1 VSNTIPHP
9 TRRAY
14 PHSSKGGNKVDPSQ
28 LLDQAQKIIDALHGL
43 VKLIKCARTA
53 QRRLF
58 LLKVITD
65 LPGEK
70 KSRFPFQDGFID
82 SFMAADGAIGASPET
97 QSALLEE
104 DRTGGKYKR
113 YIGL

>member
-1 VSNTIPHP
+1 MSNTIPHP

-28 LLDQAQKIIDALHGL
+28 LLDKAQK
-43 VKLIKCARTA
+43 RS
-53 QRRLF
+53 
-58 LLKVITD
+58 
-65 LPGEK
+65 GEK
-70 KSRFPFQDGFID
+70 KSRFKTVFID

-104 DRTGGKYKR
+104 DPWDQGSSSRRLDLSEIFIDKKT
-113 YIGL
+113 